1 MKIRKITRTKSGSTL
16 INLYGVIPEDWDYI
30 EVIKG
35 LSTEDSIQLTLYKV
49 EVGKVA
55 NKVSRKLSAK
65 TPKSD

>member
-1 MKIRKITRTKSGSTL
+1 MKVRKVTRTKSGSTL
-16 INLYGVIPEDWDYI
+16 INLYGVIPKDWEYV

-35 LSTEDSIQLTLYKV
+35 LSYEDSIQLTLYKI

-55 NKVSRKLSAK
+55 KFPENKVSAK